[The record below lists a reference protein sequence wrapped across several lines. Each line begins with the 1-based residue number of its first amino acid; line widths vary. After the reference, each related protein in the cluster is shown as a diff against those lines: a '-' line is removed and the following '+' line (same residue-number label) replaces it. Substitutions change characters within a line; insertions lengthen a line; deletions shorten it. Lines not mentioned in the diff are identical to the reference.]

1 MNSFIN
7 LFVIIGV
14 GNIPANI
21 NPAVLRS
28 LFQSFGSIESIRI
41 LSHKNCGFVNFERQE
56 DAVRARKQMQNK
68 EILGSGT
75 GIVRVGFA
83 KAPTN
88 NPGEVIEDVVI
99 SGNTITSY
107 ATPATTAAKA
117 AAAAKKATSIHTS
130 PSSSSSASTNA
141 LEVQSSNDTTQW
153 ATVMLMASM
162 MMNAQKQQ
170 QNGAST
176 PTLSNTPSSTS
187 SSANLG
193 ASNNARLASER
204 MMIMQ
209 QLGYE
214 TKSEEGIKSMDCNV
228 CIYAYSLL

>member
-1 MNSFIN
+1 MFF
-7 LFVIIGV
+7 LGV

-21 NPAVLRS
+21 NPSLLRS

-68 EILGSGT
+68 EILGPGT
-75 GIVRVGFA
+75 GTVRVGFA

-117 AAAAKKATSIHTS
+117 AAAKAAKPAANNKNTSASIHPS
-130 PSSSSSASTNA
+130 PSSSTSGTTNV
-141 LEVQSSNDTTQW
+141 LEQQTASSNDTTQW
-153 ATVMLMASM
+153 ATVILMASM

-170 QNGAST
+170 QQQSNSASV
-176 PTLSNTPSSTS
+176 PTMSNTS
-187 SSANLG
+187 SSSSSSGNLV
-193 ASNNARLASER
+193 ASNNERLASER

-214 TKSEEGIKSMDCNV
+214 TKPDEGKLV
-228 CIYAYSLL
+228 HRL

>member
-1 MNSFIN
+1 M
-7 LFVIIGV
+7 
-14 GNIPANI
+14 

-28 LFQSFGSIESIRI
+28 IFQSFGSIESIRI

-68 EILGSGT
+68 EILGPGT
-75 GIVRVGFA
+75 GTVRVGFA

-99 SGNTITSY
+99 SGNTVTSY
-107 ATPATTAAKA
+107 ATPATTAAAAAKA
-117 AAAAKKATSIHTS
+117 AAAKAAANKTASTSINPS
-130 PSSSSSASTNA
+130 PSSSSASINEQTT
-141 LEVQSSNDTTQW
+141 SNDTTQW
-153 ATVMLMASM
+153 ATVILMASM

-170 QNGAST
+170 QQSNGATT
-176 PTLSNTPSSTS
+176 PGLSNTTSSSS
-187 SSANLG
+187 SSANLV
-193 ASNNARLASER
+193 ANNYARLASER

-214 TKSEEGIKSMDCNV
+214 VKSDEGNKPNKYMDY
-228 CIYAYSLL
+228 ILIHLS